1 MDEVYKCKKECYK
14 HFITTAAWTW
24 SIVLAAVM
32 SFCKE
37 TTDSAI
43 SVPFQSDNLHSKPLA
58 GECQDAWIDF
68 IIPLLQIVTSSTLSL
83 RAANHCKLIIWFNA
97 IPTSEMCL
105 FELNVWYLA
114 VNLCQLEKNPCK
126 LPGKFLG
133 NMSWKL
139 PGILPGSITDHS
151 TWTPLGVFTD
161 PRREPGYYSV

>member
-114 VNLCQLEKNPCK
+114 VNLWQVE
-126 LPGKFLG
+126 KFLVNYLEG
-133 NMSWKL
+133 FWEICIENYLESYL
-139 PGILPGSITDHS
+139 VQSLIIVLEHP
-151 TWTPLGVFTD
+151 
-161 PRREPGYYSV
+161 